1 MICFQLCSDLIKEWI
16 KENPQAS
23 ICTAEGI
30 DSFSD
35 IAVFQDYHG
44 LKQFR
49 QVFIS
54 FLIRFFYYYTVSI
67 KLLYTYICYSI
78 KYFYAH
84 SRTLVW

>member
-1 MICFQLCSDLIKEWI
+1 MILFQLCSDLIKDWI
-16 KENPQAS
+16 KLNPQAS

-49 QVFIS
+49 QVFLS
-54 FLIRFFYYYTVSI
+54 HFL
-67 KLLYTYICYSI
+67 
-78 KYFYAH
+78 
-84 SRTLVW
+84 

>member
-1 MICFQLCSDLIKEWI
+1 MIISFQLCSDLIKDWI
-16 KENPQAS
+16 KANPHAS

-30 DSFSD
+30 DGFSD

-54 FLIRFFYYYTVSI
+54 FNITIMFI
-67 KLLYTYICYSI
+67 IN
-78 KYFYAH
+78 
-84 SRTLVW
+84 